1 MSWLGQAA
9 WKTAGGIAVSYAEA
23 VQIDIGSIPVIDVTG
38 LEAGGERI
46 RLIGSQMREAAEGI
60 GFFYIKRHTIP
71 PALIAGVLDVA
82 SRFFAAPLDRK
93 QSVAVNAGHRG
104 FIRIGEAKMTAG
116 AKPDLKE
123 SFVWGLNEPGPDGIP
138 PNQWPDFL
146 PEMKDVLMDFF
157 DAGHRVGWSLL
168 RAFAAALEVDEE
180 TFIRAIDRPISR
192 GSVIY
197 YPPQPPEMGTDQF
210 GVSSHT
216 DYGCLTLLYQ
226 DDTGGLQVQ
235 GRGGDWL
242 TAHPIPGTLVVNVGD
257 LLARWTNDRFRST
270 PHRVINR
277 SGRAR
282 LSTALFIDPNRDTLI
297 EPVVKPGE
305 VTSYEPVTCGDYL
318 RNRLDAA
325 FAYRNA
331 GANRT

>member
-1 MSWLGQAA
+1 M
-9 WKTAGGIAVSYAEA
+9 SYAEA
-23 VQIDIGSIPVIDVTG
+23 VHIDIGSIPVVDVTG

-60 GFFYIKRHTIP
+60 GFFYIKGHTIP
-71 PALIAGVLDVA
+71 LALIEAVLDVA
-82 SRFFAAPLDRK
+82 SRLFAEALDRK

-104 FIRIGEAKMTAG
+104 FIRIGEAKMTSG

-123 SFVWGLNEPGPDGIP
+123 SFVWGLDEPGPDGIP

-146 PEMKDVLMDFF
+146 PEMKAVLMNFF
-157 DAGHRVGWSLL
+157 SAGHRVGWSLL
-168 RAFAAALEVDEE
+168 RAFAAALDIDEE
-180 TFIRAIDRPISR
+180 TFIRTIDRPISR

-197 YPPQPPEMGTDQF
+197 YPPQPPDMGTDQF

-226 DDTGGLQVQ
+226 DNTGGLQVQ

-242 TAHPIPGTLVVNVGD
+242 TAHPIPGTFVVNVGD

-277 SGRAR
+277 SGRTR

-305 VTSYEPVTCGDYL
+305 TTSYEPVTCGGYL

-331 GANRT
+331 AANRT

>member
-1 MSWLGQAA
+1 M
-9 WKTAGGIAVSYAEA
+9 
-23 VQIDIGSIPVIDVTG
+23 
-38 LEAGGERI
+38 
-46 RLIGSQMREAAEGI
+46 
-60 GFFYIKRHTIP
+60 
-71 PALIAGVLDVA
+71 
-82 SRFFAAPLDRK
+82 
-93 QSVAVNAGHRG
+93 NAGHRG
-104 FIRIGEAKMTAG
+104 FIRVGEAKMTAR

-123 SFVWGLNEPGPDGIP
+123 SFVWGLDEPGPDGIP

-146 PEMKDVLMDFF
+146 PEMKAVLMDFF
-157 DAGHRVGWSLL
+157 NAGHRVGWSLL
-168 RAFAAALEVDEE
+168 RAFAAALDIDEE
-180 TFIRAIDRPISR
+180 TFIRTIDRPISR

-226 DDTGGLQVQ
+226 DNTGGLQVQ

-242 TAHPIPGTLVVNVGD
+242 TAHPIPGTFVVNVGD

-277 SGRAR
+277 SGRTR
-282 LSTALFIDPNRDTLI
+282 FSTALFIDPNLDTLI

-318 RNRLDAA
+318 RSRLDAA

-331 GANRT
+331 AANRT